1 MDDLNSQ
8 YDGHVRSMD
17 DFQSALKKRVSA
29 CEENLKQISDEN
41 LARRLVVPMVP
52 PQPVPQLVVPMVPP
66 QPVPH
71 RDMSNDMRE
80 ITSRV
85 SQCEAS
91 IASERKT
98 TLTLTL
104 TLM

>member
-1 MDDLNSQ
+1 VDDLNSQ

-52 PQPVPQLVVPMVPP
+52 PQPVPQ
-66 QPVPH
+66 